1 MRNEAKFFWDF
12 RFEAK
17 ISLRAACLKFA
28 LIAVPILAS
37 GFRSDIS
44 LTKDYYLVSTLR
56 AIAVK
61 RVSRSF
67 LYCTIHLYEPAL
79 KKLSIKLVIDSL
91 LSESLDY
98 CIFFFLNQR
107 RSCNVV
113 FALRKFFRG

>member
-17 ISLRAACLKFA
+17 ISLRTACLKFV
-28 LIAVPILAS
+28 LIAILAS

-61 RVSRSF
+61 RVIRSF
-67 LYCTIHLYEPAL
+67 LYCTKHLYEPAL